1 MSTFCNNITTYYSI
15 LSDYV
20 PKTYISKK
28 YEKIQQKNYIH
39 DCNNNSD
46 VYRNPSLRNS
56 KTKIYLLQFERVCK
70 RCSEN
75 FKVNIESTLENL

>member
-1 MSTFCNNITTYYSI
+1 MSTFCNNISTYYSI
-15 LSDYV
+15 LSYSV
-20 PKTYISKK
+20 SKTYISKK
-28 YEKIQQKNYIH
+28 YEKITKNCIH

>member
-1 MSTFCNNITTYYSI
+1 MCQLFAITLQRIT
-15 LSDYV
+15 LSDNV
-20 PKTYISKK
+20 SKTYISKK

>member
-1 MSTFCNNITTYYSI
+1 MCQPFAITFQRII
-15 LSDYV
+15 LSDSV
-20 PKTYISKK
+20 STTYISKK
-28 YEKIQQKNYIH
+28 VWKDRAKNYIH